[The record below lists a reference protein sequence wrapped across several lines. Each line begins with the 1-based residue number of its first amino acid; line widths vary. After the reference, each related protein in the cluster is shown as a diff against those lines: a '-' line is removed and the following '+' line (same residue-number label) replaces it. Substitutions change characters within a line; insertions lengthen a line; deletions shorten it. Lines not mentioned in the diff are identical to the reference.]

1 MRLYPV
7 TPILPPRV
15 ANKHTVLPLGGGM
28 DGKSP
33 LFVPKGTALIVNIH
47 SANRRQE
54 VYGEDAEEFKP
65 ERWEYLRPGWVSP
78 IYTAFTRPQLT
89 FPCSGLHSFRWWT
102 TNLRWS

>member
-15 ANKHTVLPLGGGM
+15 ANKNTVLPLGGGK

-33 LFVPKGTALIVNIH
+33 LFVPKGTALIVHIY

-54 VYGEDAEEFKP
+54 VYGEDAEDFKP
-65 ERWEYLRPGWVSP
+65 ERWEDLRPGWVSM
-78 IYTAFTRPQLT
+78 ICTTATELD
-89 FPCSGLHSFRWWT
+89 
-102 TNLRWS
+102 

>member
-15 ANKHTVLPLGGGM
+15 ANKNTVIPLGGGK

-54 VYGEDAEEFKP
+54 VYGEDAEEFRP
-65 ERWEYLRPGWVSP
+65 ERWEDLRPGWVSM
-78 IYTAFTRPQLT
+78 TCTTSARARLT
-89 FPCSGLHSFRWWT
+89 LLCSGIHSLWWRT
-102 TNLRWS
+102 ANLCGP